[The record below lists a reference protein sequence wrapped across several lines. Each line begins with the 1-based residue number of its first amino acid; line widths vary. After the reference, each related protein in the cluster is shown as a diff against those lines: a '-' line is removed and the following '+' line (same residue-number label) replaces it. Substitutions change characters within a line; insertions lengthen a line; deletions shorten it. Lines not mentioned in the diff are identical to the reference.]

1 MSLKNM
7 LCDSVCLCIPCMSDK
22 FILETDASGAG
33 VGAVLSVRRG
43 EELLP
48 VAFFSKQLQGA
59 EHRYSAQELEGL
71 GLFKAVRHFAF
82 YLYGTHFKC
91 GDTHVTATTEQETAK
106 LGHEAGRI

>member
-1 MSLKNM
+1 MTTINNSITVNIVINGTWFY
-7 LCDSVCLCIPCMSDK
+7 SSFVVHGVSDK

-71 GLFKAVRHFAF
+71 GLFKAVRHC
-82 YLYGTHFKC
+82 H
-91 GDTHVTATTEQETAK
+91 
-106 LGHEAGRI
+106 GHNRTRDC

>member
-59 EHRYSAQELEGL
+59 EHRYSAHALDGL

-82 YLYGTHFKC
+82 YLYGTHFKV
-91 GDTHVTATTEQETAK
+91 VTNHKPLVTLMSQTEAV
-106 LGHEAGRI
+106 LRIW